1 MSAKTTPARGTSA
14 GSRGFGVNLP
24 AEGSSEESRKGEWKL
39 IEQIVQQIGEENIKK
54 ADLEIKTGGGKKE
67 IRIEVRQASAESSQG
82 TKIRFKT
89 SSKETGENKPP
100 RPSEVRGFL
109 KSETEKTA
117 KELLEEGRAK
127 DAERENR
134 LLRDR

>member
-1 MSAKTTPARGTSA
+1 MSVNTTPARGTSA
-14 GSRGFGVNLP
+14 GSGGFGVNLP
-24 AEGSSEESRKGEWKL
+24 AEGSSEESRKGEWEL
-39 IEQIVQQIGEENIKK
+39 IEKIVQQLGEGNIKK
-54 ADLEIKTGGGKKE
+54 ADLEIKTASGE
-67 IRIEVRQASAESSQG
+67 SEFRIEVRQASAETSQG
-82 TKIRFKT
+82 TKIKFKT

-117 KELLEEGRAK
+117 KELLEEARAK
-127 DAERENR
+127 DTEREDR